1 MPANMVKY
9 ISMIF
14 PKGRKTIFAF
24 RFSKMKVR
32 IKKRKDFAM
41 RFAMGFGL
49 GLVFAG
55 AILLLFLA
63 MT

>member
-1 MPANMVKY
+1 MVKY
-9 ISMIF
+9 ISMM
-14 PKGRKTIFAF
+14 PAKCRKTNFAF
-24 RFSKMKVR
+24 RSYKMKIR
-32 IKKRKDFAM
+32 IKKRKDFSM
-41 RFAMGFGL
+41 RFAIGFGL